1 MLGARLE
8 GASLSHAPGR
18 RALKARRALSRSPP
32 PGAAPEL
39 SGARGGAGTRS
50 CRCCRG
56 RTDARASRAPS
67 PPPRPAPPRAPIGRA
82 RRIKG
87 EAGRRGGGL
96 GAGPAGWGRGVEK
109 RLGLDTAPPSRLRS
123 STLAGGEGPG
133 TGDQRWGWVVEGGG
147 GALVSRNIGTDT
159 LLGPARCRT
168 TAPLTALL
176 TALCVPC
183 ARFFLEVDWTLR
195 LQFTGD
201 ETEVGDEMLLGAPA
215 TFPFPKSCTVGLR
228 QKIFAIPRPKPGPLL
243 RTSL

>member
-1 MLGARLE
+1 MGTY
-8 GASLSHAPGR
+8 GS
-18 RALKARRALSRSPP
+18 SRS
-32 PGAAPEL
+32 GL
-39 SGARGGAGTRS
+39 DRDSGVGVLEAWALRLQPWQPWS
-50 CRCCRG
+50 
-56 RTDARASRAPS
+56 
-67 PPPRPAPPRAPIGRA
+67 RA
-82 RRIKG
+82 RRKSHRG
-87 EAGRRGGGL
+87 RGGPGTWDTE
-96 GAGPAGWGRGVEK
+96 PGVK
-109 RLGLDTAPPSRLRS
+109 
-123 STLAGGEGPG
+123 TLAGGEGPG